1 MEYFQDARVLNDGI
15 PGEVTMLV
23 RYACK
28 DMGLNCPFMVKGET
42 VEEVTKK
49 ALEHVREK
57 HVEDF
62 NLIQSPAQIEE
73 MRKALARSTRVVAG

>member
-1 MEYFQDARVLNDGI
+1 MVI
-15 PGEVTMLV
+15 

-28 DMGLNCPFMVKGET
+28 DMGLNCTFVVKGES

-57 HVEDF
+57 HAENF
-62 NLIQSPAQIEE
+62 NSIHSQAEIQQMEQ
-73 MRKALARSTRVVAG
+73 ALARSTRLVG